1 MHSLPTSLFRIC
13 LIRSFLRRLDI
24 PSRGRHKKIKKKGE
38 GDWGGSCRREGP
50 EPESIPGFGT
60 CVIKGYTFSSPCN
73 RGSKICEEDVR
84 EDVSRALKRGPPG
97 RPTAEAV
104 ARPMPTAEKF
114 AVDERVRGK
123 ICLIRSYL
131 SKACVD
137 VARRVNPSTYLPPP
151 R

>member
-24 PSRGRHKKIKKKGE
+24 PPRGRHKNKEKREIGVARAE
-38 GDWGGSCRREGP
+38 GRGRSR
-50 EPESIPGFGT
+50 SIPGFET
-60 CVIKGYTFSSPCN
+60 CVIKGYTFSSACN